1 MSVMVNFIGEAGT
14 VPVRVYREDTP
25 VMILETLQ
33 SALGVQ
39 EAAFSFSGAGGAF
52 VTSAAVVRLASL
64 NGPAEGF
71 DVDDKGAYVV
81 GYQTTMSTRFAT
93 PLSVSI

>member
-1 MSVMVNFIGEAGT
+1 MSVMVNFVGEAGT

-25 VMILETLQ
+25 VMVLETLQ

-39 EAAFSFSGAGGAF
+39 DAAFSFSGVGGAF

-64 NGPAEGF
+64 NGPAGGF

-81 GYQTTMSTRFAT
+81 GYKTTTSTRFAT

>member
-1 MSVMVNFIGEAGT
+1 MSVMVNFIGEGGT

-81 GYQTTMSTRFAT
+81 GYKTTMSTRFAT